1 MKTRY
6 VALLRGINI
15 GAANRIRMDAL
26 RRLFEGAG
34 FSGVETYIQS
44 GNVLFDASEAED
56 EARRKIEYA
65 LTDGADIHTTAV
77 LRTAQELNAI
87 VSGSPFSADEIER
100 AQRANTDGESFY
112 VCLLP
117 EPVSNAALAALAAVP
132 PEGDR
137 FEIVGRDIYLLLVR
151 SIRLSKLA
159 IRLQKLLPGVTVR
172 NWNTISKL
180 SELANTSMG
189 GDDESTL

>member
-6 VALLRGINI
+6 FALLRGINI

-87 VSGSPFSADEIER
+87 VSSSPFSADEIER
-100 AQRANTDGESFY
+100 AQRANTDSESFY

-117 EPVSNAALAALAAVP
+117 EPVSDAALAALAAVP